1 MDVHAL
7 GWAGLGLVVVILITI
22 DIVGH
27 VRTPHA
33 PSMRE
38 SARWTAFYVS
48 LAVVFGLIIW
58 GIYGGQYAGE
68 YFAGYI
74 TEYSLSVDNL
84 FVFIIIIGAFRVP
97 REFQQKVLLS
107 GIIIALV
114 LRLIFIL
121 VGAAVIQN
129 FSWVFYLF
137 GAFLLYTAYSQAR
150 EGSGGPAEQDEG
162 YHENAVVR
170 LIRRVMPVSE
180 GFVGDK
186 MLHRAHGKTFITP
199 LLICIFALGTADL
212 MFAVDSIPAVF
223 GLTKEPYIVFAANA
237 FALLGLRQLYFLIDG
252 LLDRL
257 VYLHYGLAAI
267 LGFIGAKL
275 VIHALHENELPFI
288 NGGEHW
294 DVIPEPTILVSLAWI
309 VGVLTI
315 TVLTSLA
322 KNRKDARI
330 AAAERAVA
338 QARAAQQRHVIPEA
352 PADRR
357 PAGGVASVAGSATDG
372 VSGRG
377 PATDPADPAD
387 ADDAPG
393 AEDRVDEGTG
403 RRE

>member
-1 MDVHAL
+1 MEVHAL
-7 GWAGLGLVVVILITI
+7 GWIILAAVVVVLITI
-22 DIVGH
+22 DLVGH

-33 PSMRE
+33 PSIRE
-38 SARWTAFYVS
+38 AARWTAFYVS
-48 LAVVFGLIIW
+48 LAVVFGLILW
-58 GIYGGQYAGE
+58 GVYGGQYAGE

-97 REFQQKVLLS
+97 REYQQKVLLA

-114 LRLIFIL
+114 LRLVFIL

-129 FSWVFYLF
+129 FSWVFFLF
-137 GAFLLYTAYSQAR
+137 GAFLLYTAYTQAR
-150 EGSGGPAEQDEG
+150 EGTGAAPAEVEEG
-162 YHENAVVR
+162 YHESAVVR
-170 LIRRVMPVSE
+170 FIRRVLPVTD

-186 MLHRAHGKTFITP
+186 IVHRHGGKTFITP

-267 LGFIGAKL
+267 LGFIGVKL
-275 VIHALHENELPFI
+275 VVHALHENELPFI

-294 DVIPEPTILVSLAWI
+294 TAIPEPTIVVSLSWI
-309 VGVLTI
+309 VGVLLI
-315 TVLTSLA
+315 TVFASLA
-322 KNRKDARI
+322 KNKKDARV

-338 QARAAQQRHVIPEA
+338 EARAVGEHHVTPAATSGTAASPSAAEA
-352 PADRR
+352 DASVEAR
-357 PAGGVASVAGSATDG
+357 PAEEQAGTPTRD
-372 VSGRG
+372 
-377 PATDPADPAD
+377 
-387 ADDAPG
+387 
-393 AEDRVDEGTG
+393 
-403 RRE
+403 